1 MLTNMYTSPRNTKYE
16 KPLFAGNRPLH
27 KSLYIKLKHP
37 SLPYY
42 RSSRINKKGNVKEHD
57 IRYLTYWRTKTSCVR
72 RGIDALYLYERASEL
87 YGFKAKSVYMPE
99 LYQNKK

>member
-1 MLTNMYTSPRNTKYE
+1 MYTSPRNTKYE
-16 KPLFAGNRPLH
+16 KPLFSGNRPLH

-42 RSSRINKKGNVKEHD
+42 RSSLIRIKWSIKEHD
-57 IRYLTYWRTKTSCVR
+57 IRYLTYWRTKNSCIGG
-72 RGIDALYLYERASEL
+72 GIHALYLYERASEL

>member
-1 MLTNMYTSPRNTKYE
+1 MYTCPRNTKYE

-57 IRYLTYWRTKTSCVR
+57 IKYLTYWRSERSCIR
-72 RGIDALYLYERASEL
+72 RGTSLYEYKEVSSL
-87 YGFKAKSVYMPE
+87 YGFKAKSVYMNE

>member
-16 KPLFAGNRPLH
+16 KPLFSGNRPLH

-42 RSSRINKKGNVKEHD
+42 RSSLIRIKWSIKEHD
-57 IRYLTYWRTKTSCVR
+57 IRYLTYWRTKNSCIGGR
-72 RGIDALYLYERASEL
+72 YSCFI
-87 YGFKAKSVYMPE
+87 FIWKSIRIIWI
-99 LYQNKK
+99 

>member
-1 MLTNMYTSPRNTKYE
+1 MYTSPRNTKYE
-16 KPLFAGNRPLH
+16 KPLFSGNRPLH

-42 RSSRINKKGNVKEHD
+42 RSSRISIKWSIKEYD
-57 IRYLTYWRTKTSCVR
+57 IKHLTYWRSEGSCIR
-72 RGIDALYLYERASEL
+72 RGTSLHEYKVASSL
-87 YGFKAKSVYMPE
+87 YGFKAKSVYMNE